1 MLEVDADFRQVNV
14 LSSANAQSLER
25 DESILRDP
33 ARLREYLYQQQDNAL
48 CQFGLDLGTSFDE
61 RNLQETTELVL
72 HALCF
77 LWAPC
82 LPTQG
87 PFQGLQ
93 DWDKQVEDDCI

>member
-25 DESILRDP
+25 DESILRDST
-33 ARLREYLYQQQDNAL
+33 RLREYLYQQPDNAL
-48 CQFGLDLGTSFDE
+48 CQLSLDLGASFDE
-61 RNLQETTELVL
+61 RNLQKTTELVL
-72 HALCF
+72 HALCL

-87 PFQGLQ
+87 SFQGLQ
-93 DWDKQVEDDCI
+93 DWDEQVEDDCI